1 MVLSSSSLQP
11 PQNVAVVLEIS
22 SGSFDDGFCVKVQ
35 ILEDGKIIEEHNDLT
50 EIPAASEIPQ
60 LYENWQDILLENSRT
75 LQAVPGQVTN
85 VALDSWKKR
94 AEELENYCKNWFQNP
109 AFKSLRDRIQANIK
123 VKADQSVPII
133 IRCHTANHRHN
144 NVLRRLPWHIWDLFS
159 KLPNTEF
166 ALFTK
171 FHYQVATFKTPVKVL
186 AIFGSS
192 QGELQLEADK
202 EALKILEQRGAKITC
217 KVEPSEEEIAHL
229 LFDKIWDILFF
240 AGHSSSKTTGG
251 QIQISQDKFLPLEA
265 LTPSLKRAVNK
276 GLKLAIFNSC
286 DGLGIADFLT
296 QLNVPAAIVMREP
309 VPDKIAGQ
317 FLLYF
322 LREFSQGTPLC
333 LAVREARD
341 RLDALKATFPTASW
355 LPVVCLNP
363 NQPEFVWP
371 AQTSENHQ
379 MTPNPSPSPS
389 QSPFLLRK
397 KILGLAA
404 VAGIIAIATLIFI
417 NRCSIFSSSCKPP
430 ENNETI
436 QPKIDNF
443 ISLGEK
449 AIADSRVK
457 LSQPYLKL
465 KEQGIQEF
473 AKGDYDSAYKTFDSL
488 RFQAGENKNVQ
499 GLRQT
504 ALAALQDPEVLI
516 YRNNA
521 FVNTRHQ
528 QNPIFPIYTIAIA
541 APLNINSGLDILF
554 GVAQAQDVAV
564 KNGINLQVVIAN
576 DRNQQKQ
583 AQQIATKLSQN
594 QKILAVVGHYTSP
607 NTCEALK
614 VYSPNELVLISPTST
629 VVNLQGCTTSN
640 KVFFRTT
647 TSTREEAKSLV
658 QYLVNDLRK
667 PQPKV
672 VIFYSKE
679 WFSRD
684 LTNEFETVIQ
694 SYQGKILLKVD
705 LSDPN
710 FDTSKLPD
718 QVKEADALVLL
729 PDGGTDGN
737 KTLENAINIIKLN
750 NGKKPILGANTLY
763 LQEVIA
769 QAKIAT
775 KSLFLQSEWH
785 PKQCGAQEFAEQIRQ
800 YWGGDL
806 NRRVALSYEAVQAIV
821 QAIKNQDVGKPIDR
835 KTIQQKLFETGIN
848 PDKAASSDVL
858 KGWKIIFKAT
868 GDREGINTQPILTVQ
883 EHNKQLKF
891 DIAKNIPCQ

>member
-1 MVLSSSSLQP
+1 MMLSSSSIQP

-22 SGSFDDGFCVKVQ
+22 SGSFDDGFCVRVQ
-35 ILEDGKIIEEHNDLT
+35 IFEDGKIIDEHYDLT
-50 EIPAASEIPQ
+50 EIPPASLIPK

-85 VALDSWKKR
+85 VALDSWKQR
-94 AEELENYCKNWFQNP
+94 AKELEDYCKNWFQNP

-144 NVLRRLPWHIWDLFS
+144 DVLRRLPWHIWDLFS

-171 FHYQVATFKTPVKVL
+171 FHNQVATFKTPVKVL

-192 QGELQLEADK
+192 QGNLQLEADK
-202 EALKILEQRGAKITC
+202 EALKLLEARGARITW
-217 KVEPSEEEIAHL
+217 KVEPTEEEIAHL
-229 LFDKIWDILFF
+229 LFDNVWDILFF
-240 AGHSSSKTTGG
+240 AGHSSSEVTGG
-251 QIQISQDKFLPLEA
+251 KIQISQDRFLPLEA
-265 LTPSLKRAVNK
+265 LTPSLRRAVSQ

-296 QLNVPAAIVMREP
+296 QLNVPASIVMREP
-309 VPDKIAGQ
+309 VPDRIAGQ

-322 LREFSQGTPLC
+322 LRQFSQGIPLC

-371 AQTSENHQ
+371 TQTSE
-379 MTPNPSPSPS
+379 MIPNPSPPPP
-389 QSPFLLRK
+389 PFPLLK

-404 VAGIIAIATLIFI
+404 VVGIIAATLIYI

-430 ENNETI
+430 GNDETI
-436 QPKIDNF
+436 QPKIDNL

-449 AIADSRVK
+449 AIADSTVK
-457 LSQPYLKL
+457 LSQPYLGL
-465 KEQGIQEF
+465 KEQGIKEF
-473 AKGDYDSAYKTFDSL
+473 AQGDYESAYKTFDSL
-488 RFQAGENKNVQ
+488 RFQAGNNKKVQ

-521 FVNTRHQ
+521 FVNTRHK
-528 QNPIFPIYTIAIA
+528 QNPIFPIYTIAVA
-541 APLNINSGLDILF
+541 APLNVNSGLDILF

-576 DRNQQKQ
+576 DLNQQKQ

-629 VVNLQGCTTSN
+629 VLNLQSCATAN

-647 TSTREEAKSLV
+647 TSTRDEAKSLV
-658 QYLVNDLRK
+658 QYLVNDLRRN
-667 PQPKV
+667 QPKV

-684 LTNEFETVIQ
+684 LTDEFEKVIQ

-710 FDTSKLPD
+710 FDASKLPSEV
-718 QVKEADALVLL
+718 QEADALVLL

-737 KTLENAINIIKLN
+737 KTLENAIKIIKLN

-763 LQEVIA
+763 LQEVIN
-769 QAKIAT
+769 QAKAAT
-775 KSLFLQSEWH
+775 KSLFLASEWH
-785 PKQCGAQEFAEQIRQ
+785 PKQCGAQDFAKQINE

-821 QAIKNQDVGKPIDR
+821 QAIRNQAVGKPIDR
-835 KTIQQKLFETGIN
+835 KTIQQKLSETGIN
-848 PDKAASSDVL
+848 PNKAASSDVL

-868 GDREGINTQPILTVQ
+868 GDREGIDTQPILTVK
-883 EHNKQLKF
+883 EHNQQLKF
-891 DIAKNIPCQ
+891 DFAKNIPCQ

>member
-22 SGSFDDGFCVKVQ
+22 SGSFDDGFCVRVQ
-35 ILEDGKIIEEHNDLT
+35 IFEDGKIIDEHNDLT
-50 EIPAASEIPQ
+50 EIPPASPIPK

-85 VALDSWKKR
+85 VALDSWKQR

-133 IRCHTANHRHN
+133 IRCHTANHQHN
-144 NVLRRLPWHIWDLFS
+144 DVLRRLPWHIWDLFS

-171 FHYQVATFKTPVKVL
+171 FYYQVATFKTPVKVL

-192 QGELQLEADK
+192 QGNLQLEADRN
-202 EALKILEQRGAKITC
+202 ALEILEARGAQITW
-217 KVEPSEEEIAHL
+217 KVEPTEEEIAHL
-229 LFDKIWDILFF
+229 LFENVWDILFF
-240 AGHSSSKTTGG
+240 AGHSSSQKTGG
-251 QIQISQDKFLPLEA
+251 QIQISQDTFLPLEA
-265 LTPSLKRAVNK
+265 LTPSLRKSVSK

-296 QLNVPAAIVMREP
+296 QLNVPASIVMREP
-309 VPDKIAGQ
+309 VPDRIAGQ

-322 LREFSQGTPLC
+322 LREFSQGIPLC

-341 RLDALKATFPTASW
+341 RLDTLKATFPTASW

-363 NQPEFVWP
+363 NQPEFFWP
-371 AQTSENHQ
+371 APTSDNHPMIQ
-379 MTPNPSPSPS
+379 DPSPSPS
-389 QSPFLLRK
+389 PSPFLLRK

-404 VAGIIAIATLIFI
+404 VVGIIAATLIYI

-430 ENNETI
+430 INDETI
-436 QPKIDNF
+436 QSKIDNF

-473 AKGDYDSAYKTFDSL
+473 AQGDYESAYKTFDSL
-488 RFQAGENKNVQ
+488 RFQAGENKKVQ

-521 FVNTRHQ
+521 FVNTRHK
-528 QNPIFPIYTIAIA
+528 QNPVFPIYTIAVA
-541 APLNINSGLDILF
+541 APLNVNSGLDILF

-583 AQQIATKLSQN
+583 AKQIATQLSQN

-629 VVNLQGCTTSN
+629 VVNLQSCASSN

-647 TSTREEAKSLV
+647 ASTREEAKTLV
-658 QYLVNDLRK
+658 DYLVNDLLK
-667 PQPKV
+667 TQPKV
-672 VIFYSKE
+672 VIFYNSKE
-679 WFSRD
+679 WFSQD
-684 LTNEFETVIQ
+684 LADEFEKVIQ

-710 FDTSKLPD
+710 FNTNELPS
-718 QVKEADALVLL
+718 QVQEADALVLL
-729 PDGGTDGN
+729 PDGGTDDN
-737 KTLENAINIIKLN
+737 TTLQKAINIIKLN

-763 LQEVIA
+763 LQDVIN
-769 QAKIAT
+769 QAKTAT
-775 KSLFLQSEWH
+775 KSLFLASEWH
-785 PKQCGAQEFAEQIRQ
+785 PKQCGAQDFAKQINE

-835 KTIQQKLFETGIN
+835 KVIQQKLFETDIN
-848 PDKAASSDVL
+848 PDKAAFSDVL
-858 KGWKIIFKAT
+858 KGSKIIFEAT
-868 GDREGINTQPILTVQ
+868 GNRKGINTQPILTVK
-883 EHNKQLKF
+883 EHNQQLKF
-891 DIAKNIPCQ
+891 DFAKDIPCK